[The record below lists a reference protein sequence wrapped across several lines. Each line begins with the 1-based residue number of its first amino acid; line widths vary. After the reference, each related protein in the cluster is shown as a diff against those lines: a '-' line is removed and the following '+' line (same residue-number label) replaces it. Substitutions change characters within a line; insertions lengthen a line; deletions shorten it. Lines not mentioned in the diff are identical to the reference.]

1 MADVEVCMLTLA
13 ELAASLRDKRVSP
26 VEVTHA
32 YLERIDA
39 LNESLNAYI
48 TVTADQALAEAC
60 RCEQEML
67 RGDYLGPLHGVP
79 VALKD
84 LYDTAGVPTTAAS
97 KIYAQRVPDEDAT
110 SVARLRAAGA
120 VIIGKTN
127 LHEFAYGVTT
137 DSSYF
142 GPTRNPWDVARV
154 AGGSSGGSAAA
165 VAAGLC
171 AAATGSD
178 TGGSIRI
185 PAALCGIV
193 GLKPT
198 YGRISCHGL
207 LPLSWT
213 LDHPGP
219 MARTVHGAAAMLTAM
234 AGYDPR
240 DPASANVPVPNYTA
254 GLRDGVA
261 GLRIGLDPQWALS
274 GVHQEVR
281 VAFQEALA
289 VLENLG
295 AEIVEVSVPR
305 VAEGMEAAL
314 TILSAEATGI
324 HQEFLRTRPDD
335 YQPDVRA
342 RLEHGFD
349 ITGMDYARARRSGEL
364 LRRDLALLFQ
374 KVDLLATPMCGITA
388 PRIGQREATIDGET
402 VPVMAPLTRYTRLF
416 NLTGLPAISVPCGTD
431 FRKPALSAT
440 KGLPDFG
447 SLIGRGLSS
456 KGLPIGLQLV
466 GRAWDEATVL
476 RAAYAYERES
486 GAREPGNRGTWPD
499 SLIP

>member
-1 MADVEVCMLTLA
+1 MSDAALCTLSLK
-13 ELAASLRDKRVSP
+13 ELSSLMRDRQVSP
-26 VEVTHA
+26 VEVTQA

-39 LNESLNAYI
+39 LDETLNTYI
-48 TVTADQALAEAC
+48 TVTREQALADAR
-60 RCEQEML
+60 RCEGEIL
-67 RGDYLGPLHGVP
+67 RGDYRGPLHGVS

-84 LYDTAGVPTTAAS
+84 LYDTAGVRTTAAS
-97 KIYAQRVPDEDAT
+97 KIYAHRLPAEDAT

-142 GPTRNPWDVARV
+142 GPTRNPWDLARV
-154 AGGSSGGSAAA
+154 PGGSSGGSGAA

-171 AAATGSD
+171 AAASGSD

-193 GLKPT
+193 GFKPT

-219 MARTVHGAAAMLTAM
+219 MTRTVYGAAVMLAAM

-240 DPASANVPVPNYTA
+240 DPASADVPVPDYTA
-254 GLRDGVA
+254 NLRDSVA
-261 GLRIGLDPQWALS
+261 GLRIGLDPGWALS
-274 GVHQEVR
+274 GIHQEVR

-289 VLENLG
+289 VLEHLG

-305 VAEGMEAAL
+305 VEEGMEAAL
-314 TILSAEATGI
+314 TILMAEATAI
-324 HQEFLRTRPDD
+324 HEEFLRTRPDD

-342 RLEHGFD
+342 RLEKGFA
-349 ITGMDYARARRSGEL
+349 ISGLDYARARRSGEL
-364 LRRDLALLFQ
+364 LRRDFAALFQ
-374 KVDLLATPMCGITA
+374 KVNLLATPMCGITA
-388 PRIGQREATIDGET
+388 PRIGQREVTIDGEAIS
-402 VPVMAPLTRYTRLF
+402 VMTPLTRYTRLF
-416 NLTGLPAISVPCGTD
+416 NLTGLPAISVPCG
-431 FRKPALSAT
+431 F
-440 KGLPDFG
+440 
-447 SLIGRGLSS
+447 SS
-456 KGLPIGLQLV
+456 RGLPIGLQLV

-476 RAAYAYERES
+476 RAAYVYETATYKIQMLS
-486 GAREPGNRGTWPD
+486 HG
-499 SLIP
+499 

>member
-1 MADVEVCMLTLA
+1 MPDTELCTLTLEA
-13 ELAASLRDKRVSP
+13 LSPLLRDRRVSP
-26 VEVTHA
+26 VEVTRA

-39 LNESLNAYI
+39 LNETLNAYI
-48 TVTADQALAEAC
+48 TVTWEQALADAR
-60 RCEQEML
+60 RCEEEIL
-67 RGDYLGPLHGVP
+67 RGDYRGPLHGVP

-84 LYDTAGVPTTAAS
+84 LYDTAGVRTTAAS
-97 KIYAQRVPDEDAT
+97 QIYAQRLPDEDAT

-137 DSSYF
+137 ESSYF
-142 GPTRNPWDVARV
+142 GPTRNPWDLERV
-154 AGGSSGGSAAA
+154 PGGSSGGSGAA

-219 MARTVHGAAAMLTAM
+219 MTRTVYGAAVMLAAM

-240 DPASANVPVPNYTA
+240 DPAAADVPVPDYTA

-261 GLRIGLDPQWALS
+261 GLRIGLDPRWALS
-274 GVHQEVR
+274 GIHQEVR
-281 VAFQEALA
+281 AAFQEALA
-289 VLENLG
+289 VLEELR

-305 VAEGMEAAL
+305 VVEGMEAAL
-314 TILSAEATGI
+314 TILMAEATAI
-324 HQEFLRTRPDD
+324 HEEFLRTRPGD

-342 RLEHGFD
+342 RLEKGFA
-349 ITGMDYARARRSGEL
+349 ISGSDYGRARRSGEL
-364 LRRDLALLFQ
+364 LRRDLATLFQ
-374 KVDLLATPMCGITA
+374 KVDLLATPMCGIPA
-388 PRIGQREATIDGET
+388 PKLGQRKVAIDGKT
-402 VPVMAPLTRYTRLF
+402 VSVMTPLTRYTRVF
-416 NLTGLPAISVPCGTD
+416 NLTGLPAISTPCG
-431 FRKPALSAT
+431 F
-440 KGLPDFG
+440 
-447 SLIGRGLSS
+447 SS
-456 KGLPIGLQLV
+456 GGLPIGLQLV

-476 RAAYAYERES
+476 RAAYAYETATEWTQR
-486 GAREPGNRGTWPD
+486 RP
-499 SLIP
+499 SL

>member
-1 MADVEVCMLTLA
+1 MSDARLCTLA
-13 ELAASLRDKRVSP
+13 LDEMSPLLRDKRVSP
-26 VEVTHA
+26 VEVTRA

-39 LNESLNAYI
+39 LNEAVNAYI
-48 TVTADQALAEAC
+48 TVTGDQALSDAR
-60 RCEQEML
+60 RCEEEILQ
-67 RGDYLGPLHGVP
+67 GDYRGPLHGVP

-84 LYDTAGVPTTAAS
+84 LYDTAGVRTTAAS
-97 KIYAQRVPDEDAT
+97 KIYAQRVPAEDAA
-110 SVARLRAAGA
+110 SVARLRAAGT

-137 DSSYF
+137 DSSFF
-142 GPTRNPWDVARV
+142 GPTRNPWDVERV
-154 AGGSSGGSAAA
+154 PGGSSGGSGAA

-171 AAATGSD
+171 VAATGSD

-219 MARTVHGAAAMLTAM
+219 MTRTVYGAAVMLAAM

-240 DPASANVPVPNYTA
+240 DPASVDVPLPDYAA
-254 GLRDGVA
+254 GLGEGVA

-274 GVHQEVR
+274 GIHRGVR
-281 VAFQEALA
+281 SAFQDALA
-289 VLENLG
+289 VLKGLG

-305 VAEGMEAAL
+305 LEEGMGAAL
-314 TILSAEATGI
+314 TMLMAEATAI
-324 HQEFLRTRPDD
+324 HEEFLHTRPDD

-342 RLEHGFD
+342 RLEKGFA
-349 ITGMDYARARRSGEL
+349 ITGLDYARARRTGEL
-364 LRRDLALLFQ
+364 LRRDFTQLFQ
-374 KVDLLATPMCGITA
+374 KVDLFATPMCGVPA
-388 PRIGQREATIDGET
+388 PRIGQREVIIGGET
-402 VPVMAPLTRYTRLF
+402 VSVMAPLTRYTRVF
-416 NLTGLPAISVPCGTD
+416 NLTGLPAISVPCG
-431 FRKPALSAT
+431 F
-440 KGLPDFG
+440 
-447 SLIGRGLSS
+447 SS
-456 KGLPIGLQLV
+456 EGLPIGLQLV

-476 RAAYAYERES
+476 RAAHAYETAAGWTR
-486 GAREPGNRGTWPD
+486 RP
-499 SLIP
+499 SL

>member
-1 MADVEVCMLTLA
+1 MSTTELCTLSLK
-13 ELAASLRDKRVSP
+13 ELSSLMRDRRVSP
-26 VEVTHA
+26 VEVTQA

-39 LNESLNAYI
+39 LNETLNTYI
-48 TVTADQALAEAC
+48 TVTREQALADAR
-60 RCEQEML
+60 RCEGEIL
-67 RGDYLGPLHGVP
+67 RGDYRGPLHGVP

-84 LYDTAGVPTTAAS
+84 LYDTAGVRTTAAS
-97 KIYAQRVPDEDAT
+97 KIYAHRVPAEDAT

-142 GPTRNPWDVARV
+142 GPTRNPWDLARV
-154 AGGSSGGSAAA
+154 PGGSSGGSGAA

-213 LDHPGP
+213 LDHAGP
-219 MARTVHGAAAMLTAM
+219 MTRSVYGAAAMLTAM

-240 DPASANVPVPNYTA
+240 DPASADVPVPDFAASLEEGMT
-254 GLRDGVA
+254 
-261 GLRIGLDPQWALS
+261 GLRIGLDPQWALT
-274 GVHQEVR
+274 GIHGEVR
-281 VAFQEALA
+281 DAFEQVLKAL
-289 VLENLG
+289 EEMG
-295 AEIVEVSVPR
+295 AEIMEVSVPR
-305 VAEGMEAAL
+305 VREGMEAAL
-314 TILSAEATGI
+314 TILMAEATAI
-324 HQEFLRTRPDD
+324 HEEFLRTRPDD

-342 RLEHGFD
+342 RLEKGFD
-349 ITGMDYARARRSGEL
+349 ITGLDYARARRSGEL
-364 LRRDLALLFQ
+364 LRRDFATLFQ
-374 KVDLLATPMCGITA
+374 RIDLLATPMCGIVA
-388 PRIGQREATIDGET
+388 PKLGQREVVIDGEA
-402 VPVMAPLTRYTRLF
+402 VPVMAPLTRYTRVF
-416 NLTGLPAISVPCGTD
+416 NLTGLPAISVPCG
-431 FRKPALSAT
+431 F
-440 KGLPDFG
+440 
-447 SLIGRGLSS
+447 SS
-456 KGLPIGLQLV
+456 EGLPIGLQLV

-476 RAAYAYERES
+476 RAAYAYEKR
-486 GAREPGNRGTWPD
+486 RQ
-499 SLIP
+499 

>member
-1 MADVEVCMLTLA
+1 MSTTELCTLSLK
-13 ELAASLRDKRVSP
+13 ELSSLMRDRRVSP
-26 VEVTHA
+26 VEVTQA

-39 LNESLNAYI
+39 LNETLHAYI
-48 TVTADQALAEAC
+48 TVTRDQALTDAR
-60 RCEQEML
+60 RCEGEIL
-67 RGDYLGPLHGVP
+67 RGDYRGPLHGVP

-84 LYDTAGVPTTAAS
+84 LYDTAGVRTTAAS
-97 KIYAQRVPDEDAT
+97 KIHAQRVPAEDAT

-142 GPTRNPWDVARV
+142 GPTRNPWDLARV
-154 AGGSSGGSAAA
+154 PGGSSGGSGAA

-171 AAATGSD
+171 AAASGSD

-219 MARTVHGAAAMLTAM
+219 MTRTVYGAAVMLAAM

-240 DPASANVPVPNYTA
+240 DPASADVPVPDYTA
-254 GLRDGVA
+254 NLRDSVA
-261 GLRIGLDPQWALS
+261 GLRIGLDPGWALS
-274 GVHQEVR
+274 GIHQEVR

-289 VLENLG
+289 VLEHLG
-295 AEIVEVSVPR
+295 VEIVEVSVPR
-305 VAEGMEAAL
+305 VEEGMEAAL
-314 TILSAEATGI
+314 TILMAEATAI
-324 HQEFLRTRPDD
+324 HEEFLRTRPDD

-342 RLEHGFD
+342 RLEKGFA
-349 ITGMDYARARRSGEL
+349 ISGSDYGRARRTGEL
-364 LRRDLALLFQ
+364 LRRDFITLFR
-374 KVDLLATPMCGITA
+374 KVDLLATPMCGIPA
-388 PRIGQREATIDGET
+388 PRLGQQEVVINGET
-402 VPVMAPLTRYTRLF
+402 VSVMAPLTRYTRVF
-416 NLTGLPAISVPCGTD
+416 NLTGLPAISVPCG
-431 FRKPALSAT
+431 F
-440 KGLPDFG
+440 
-447 SLIGRGLSS
+447 SS
-456 KGLPIGLQLV
+456 EGLPIGLQLV

-476 RAAYAYERES
+476 RAAYVYETATYKIQS
-486 GAREPGNRGTWPD
+486 SKPKIQMLSHG
-499 SLIP
+499 